1 MTPRVIVIEPPQP
14 IITLAEAKQQL
25 KVDADDDD
33 ALIEAYIAAATGH
46 IDGPDGWLGRAIGVQ
61 TLEAALDGFVYDPI
75 RLPYPP
81 LIDVVSIRYED
92 VTGTWRDLD
101 PATYELR
108 DGEVG
113 TAWGKS
119 WPGTRAY
126 RGASRSVRIRYRS
139 GYEQVPA
146 SLRVALLMFVDD
158 LYRNRGNV
166 AVGTVGEIKMP
177 MASSMLL
184 QPFRVYA

>member
-1 MTPRVIVIEPPQP
+1 MGRVVVIEPAAPV
-14 IITLAEAKQQL
+14 LLLEEVKQHL

-33 ALIEAYIAAATGH
+33 ALIEIFIAAATGH

-61 TLEAALDGFVYDPI
+61 TLEAGLDGFVYDPI

-81 LIDVVSIRYED
+81 LINLVSIRYED

-101 PATYELR
+101 PTTYELR

-126 RGASRSVRIRYRS
+126 RGASRSVRIRYRA
-139 GYEQVPA
+139 GYEEVPA
-146 SLRVALLMFVDD
+146 PIRVALLMMVDD

-184 QPFRVYA
+184 QPFQVYA

>member
-1 MTPRVIVIEPPQP
+1 MQRVVVVTPP
-14 IITLAEAKQQL
+14 LAVLQLEEVKQHL

-33 ALIEAYIAAATGH
+33 ALIAGFIAAVTGH
-46 IDGPDGWLGRAIGVQ
+46 IDGPDGWLGRAIGIQ
-61 TLEAALDGFVYDPI
+61 TLEAGMDGFVYDPI
-75 RLPYPP
+75 RLSYPP
-81 LIDVVSIRYED
+81 FVDLVSIRYED
-92 VTGTWRDLD
+92 VTGAWQDLD
-101 PATYELR
+101 PATYEVR
-108 DGEVG
+108 DDEIG

-126 RGASRSVRIRYRS
+126 RGASRSVRIRYRA
-139 GYEQVPA
+139 GYEVLPA
-146 SLRVALLMFVDD
+146 PIRVALLMMVDD

>member
-1 MTPRVIVIEPPQP
+1 MNPRVIVIEPPQP
-14 IITLAEAKQQL
+14 IITLDEAKQQL

-61 TLEAALDGFVYDPI
+61 TLEAGLDGFVHDPI

-81 LIDVVSIRYED
+81 LIDLVSIRYED

-101 PATYELR
+101 PATYEVR
-108 DGEVG
+108 DGEIG

-119 WPGTRAY
+119 WPGTRSY
-126 RGASRSVRIRYRS
+126 RGASRSVRIRYRA

-146 SLRVALLMFVDD
+146 PLRVALLMFVDD

-166 AVGTVGEIKMP
+166 AIGNVGEIKMP

-184 QPFRVYA
+184 QPFRVYG

>member
-1 MTPRVIVIEPPQP
+1 VNSGVIVIEPPQP

-33 ALIEAYIAAATGH
+33 ALIEIFIAAATGH
-46 IDGPDGWLGRAIGVQ
+46 IDGPHGWLGRAIGVQ
-61 TLEAALDGFVYDPI
+61 TLEAGLGGFVFDPI

-81 LIDVVSIRYED
+81 LMDLISIRYED
-92 VTGTWRDLD
+92 VTGVWRDLD
-101 PATYELR
+101 PATYEVR
-108 DGEVG
+108 DGEIG

-119 WPGTRAY
+119 WPGTRSY
-126 RGASRSVRIRYRS
+126 RGARRSVLVRYRA
-139 GYEQVPA
+139 GYEVLPA
-146 SLRVALLMFVDD
+146 PIRVALLMMVDD